1 LFEHINAI
9 FPGKEIFMNPRKT
22 ALITG
27 ASGGIGRSIAE
38 QFAKGG
44 SDVVIVARNL
54 PELEKIAADW
64 QTRYGVTVV
73 PIRADLAEAGAAQ
86 KLADEISARNIE
98 IAYLVNNAGYGLFG
112 HFKDSA
118 LDAELAMMTINMTT
132 LTVLS
137 KRFLPSVL
145 KHQGKIMNVASTAA
159 FQPGPY
165 MAVYYATKSYVLS
178 LSEALAS
185 ELEGTGVTVT
195 ALCPGPTASGFQD
208 KAAMQN
214 SGLVKDKRLPT
225 ADEVGVLGYHAMMAG
240 KRVYIPGTMN
250 WLMAQS
256 IRFTPRRMV
265 TALVKTMSAPK

>member
-1 LFEHINAI
+1 
-9 FPGKEIFMNPRKT
+9 MNTRKA
-22 ALITG
+22 ALVTG
-27 ASGGIGRSIAE
+27 ASGGIGKAIAE
-38 QFAKGG
+38 QFAQAGH
-44 SDVVIVARNL
+44 DVVIVARNL
-54 PELEKIAADW
+54 AELEKIAGDW
-64 QTRYGVTVV
+64 QTRYKVTVT
-73 PIRADLAEAGAAQ
+73 PIRADLAQIGAAQ
-86 KLADEISARNIE
+86 ALADDIVARKIDV
-98 IAYLVNNAGYGLFG
+98 AYLVNNAGYGLFG
-112 HFKDSA
+112 NFKDST
-118 LDAELAMMTINMTT
+118 LEGELGMMTINMTT

-178 LSEALAS
+178 FSEALAS

-208 KAAMQN
+208 KAAMHD
-214 SGLVKDKRLPT
+214 SGLVKGKRLPT
-225 ADEVGVLGYHAMMAG
+225 AEEVGALGYHAMMAG

-256 IRFTPRRMV
+256 VRFTPRRIV
-265 TALVKTMSAPK
+265 TAMVKAMSAPK